1 MRKAVK
7 ELLQHGPM
15 PAETA
20 ADVETVEEWEKLI
33 HKIQPPISRYEAE
46 ALLLVFGT
54 DSFFGLAWK
63 LVDLIETVPG
73 WPSTVHIPESENE
86 WIQLLTLRA
95 SG

>member
-7 ELLQHGPM
+7 ELLQFGSM

-20 ADVETVEEWEKLI
+20 ADVETVEEWEKLL
-33 HKIQPPISRYEAE
+33 HQIQPPITMDEAE
-46 ALLLVFGT
+46 ALLLIFGT
-54 DSFFGLAWK
+54 DSFFGLGWT
-63 LVDLIETVPG
+63 LVNLIETTPG

-86 WIQLLTLRA
+86 WIQLLKLRA